1 MDAKAKVDIEKKVML
16 NNFASHK
23 NTIDKEIR
31 EKNALYLD
39 SESSLRNAEREIGR
53 LQ

>member
-1 MDAKAKVDIEKKVML
+1 MDAKAKVDNEKKVMV

-23 NTIDKEIR
+23 NTIDKELR

-39 SESSLRNAEREIGR
+39 SESALRNAEREIGR